1 MTRSRRRA
9 FTLVELLVVIAIIG
23 ILVALLLPAIQAA
36 REAARRSECGN
47 KLKQLG
53 VALHNYHDTYN
64 LFPPG
69 WISQAGM
76 PGGGAG
82 YAWGWG
88 TSILPFMEMQALPEQ
103 IRYGQ
108 ITIHSAAGNAA
119 IRAEMQI
126 PIPAYRCPSDTGPA
140 TNNWLSMNSQRLATS
155 NYVGAHNS
163 DHFYSSGGTR
173 AADHIQRGG
182 MFHSQGGVR
191 LADVL
196 DGTSNTWMVGERKWQ
211 FYDNNGKALI
221 SAAAHA
227 FGSVIEP
234 HGHTW
239 RRGYQMAV
247 GVYKMNLDGTNQA
260 GQIYSNDVSM
270 RGAQGFSSNH
280 PGGAQ
285 FVLAD
290 ASVRFVAETI
300 DGHFDNRGV
309 QTNAAGSAATGA
321 TGREVIDTTWE
332 RCIAKKDGQTID
344 SY

>member
-1 MTRSRRRA
+1 MKTHQRRA

-47 KLKQLG
+47 KLKQIG

-64 LFPPG
+64 LLPPG

-76 PGGGAG
+76 PGSGSG

-88 TSILPFMEMQALPEQ
+88 TSILPFLEQRSLPEQ

-108 ITIHSAAGNAA
+108 ITIHAAASDPA
-119 IRAEMQI
+119 IRALMQI
-126 PIPAYRCPSDTGPA
+126 PIDAYRCPSDVAPP
-140 TNNWLSMNSQRLATS
+140 TNTWLTMSSQALATS

-163 DHFYSSGGTR
+163 DHFYSAGGTR

-182 MFHSQGGVR
+182 MFHSQGGVKLR
-191 LADVL
+191 DVL

-211 FYDNNGKALI
+211 FYDDRGIPLI
-221 SAAAHA
+221 AAAAHA

-247 GVYKMNLDGTNQA
+247 GVYRMNLDGTNQA
-260 GQIYSNDVSM
+260 GQIYSSQVSM
-270 RGAQGFSSNH
+270 RGAQGFSSEH

-285 FVLAD
+285 FCLAD
-290 ASVRFVAETI
+290 ASVRFVADSI
-300 DGHFDNRGV
+300 DGHFDHRGV

-332 RCIAKKDGQTID
+332 RCIAKKDGQVVD
-344 SY
+344 HY

>member
-1 MTRSRRRA
+1 
-9 FTLVELLVVIAIIG
+9 
-23 ILVALLLPAIQAA
+23 
-36 REAARRSECGN
+36 
-47 KLKQLG
+47 LKQLG
-53 VALHNYHDTYN
+53 VALHNYHDTYG

-69 WISQAGM
+69 WISQQGM
-76 PGGGAG
+76 PGSGAG

-88 TSILPFMEMQALPEQ
+88 TSILPFMELQSLPEQ
-103 IRYGQ
+103 IRAGQ
-108 ITIHSAAGNAA
+108 WTIHSAASDPTT
-119 IRAEMQI
+119 RALMQQ

-140 TNNWLSMNSQRLATS
+140 TNNWLSMASQALATS

-173 AADHIQRGG
+173 AADHLLRGG

-191 LADVL
+191 LAEVL

-211 FYDNNGKALI
+211 FFDINGDALI
-221 SAAAHA
+221 SGAAHA
-227 FGSVIEP
+227 YGSVTEP
-234 HGHTW
+234 HSHDW

-247 GVYKMNLDGTNQA
+247 GVYRMNLDGTDQT
-260 GQIYSNDVSM
+260 GQIYSSTVSQ

-290 ASVRFVAETI
+290 ASVRFVADSI
-300 DGHFDNRGV
+300 DGQFDNRGV

-321 TGREVIDTTWE
+321 NGREVIDTTWE
-332 RCIAKKDGQTID
+332 RCLARKDGQSIGE
-344 SY
+344 Y